1 MSDACVV
8 QLYRGFYSPAEQ
20 HMQMDRSE
28 VVGRCEA
35 YRSRSSR
42 QVANRVNPTGATDVG
57 AIRHAQAGF
66 PRKGLRASSR
76 AIKARVE
83 AVEVLLYQTSMVMA
97 IAWPDRRAHE
107 GAA

>member
-1 MSDACVV
+1 
-8 QLYRGFYSPAEQ
+8 
-20 HMQMDRSE
+20 
-28 VVGRCEA
+28 
-35 YRSRSSR
+35 
-42 QVANRVNPTGATDVG
+42 VG

-107 GAA
+107 GAARTPGSQSATASPSIPALPCLPC